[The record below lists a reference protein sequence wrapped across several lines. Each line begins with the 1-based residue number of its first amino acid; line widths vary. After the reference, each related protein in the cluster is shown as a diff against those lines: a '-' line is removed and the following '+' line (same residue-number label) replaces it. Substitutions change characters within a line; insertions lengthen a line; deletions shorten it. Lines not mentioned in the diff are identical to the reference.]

1 VSEHISCPGC
11 RRILSLPRD
20 CMDPW
25 LACPGCAARILN
37 PQAVGITAQPEPEPD
52 RRVRFCPSCRAGVEA
67 HWLFCP
73 HCEEPLHDPRHRT
86 SGNGNLD
93 VSQQDGTSGGFMGL
107 LAMFGLAGLTLA
119 LLGSVFALWV
129 GFVAPLVLTLMGLG
143 ILASIGAVSELGQPK
158 RPGQSTA
165 ARVVMVTLSLAGV
178 LVALL
183 SVPAFLFLVPVCLT
197 W

>member
-1 VSEHISCPGC
+1 MSERISCPGC
-11 RRILSLPRD
+11 RRVLSLPRD
-20 CMDPW
+20 CVDPW
-25 LACPGCAARILN
+25 LACPGCAARIPN
-37 PQAVGITAQPEPEPD
+37 PQVGAITEERAPEPD
-52 RRVRFCPSCRAGVEA
+52 RRIRFCPSCGAGVES

-73 HCEEPLHDPRHRT
+73 HCEEPLHDPRQRT
-86 SGNGNLD
+86 SGDGNLD
-93 VSQQDGTSGGFMGL
+93 VSQQDGTSGWFMGL

-119 LLGSVFALWV
+119 LLGSVFALGV

-143 ILASIGAVSELGQPK
+143 ILASIGAASELGQPK

-178 LVALL
+178 MTVVL
-183 SVPAFLFLVPVCLT
+183 SVPALLFLVPVCLA